1 MEYRHLGRSGLI
13 VSVLGLGTN
22 AFGGRADKS
31 TSIRIIH
38 TALDQGV
45 TLIDTANVYC
55 AGESEKITGEALRGR
70 RSGAVLATKAGLPVA
85 VGPYGQG
92 ASRRHLIEQLEKSL
106 TALNTDYLDLFY
118 VHTFDPTTP
127 LEETL
132 RTLDDMVQSG
142 KVRYVAASNYF
153 AWELMKALHVSE
165 LRGLVRFAGIQTSYS
180 LADRTPEAE
189 LLPLCHD
196 QGVGLVAYY
205 PIAGGILSGKYLKG
219 EVPAGSRAD
228 RDRRFAARLQKS
240 YLALAEQVSDI
251 AMRHGATPAALSL
264 QWLTQRPGVSSAIVG
279 VTSVTQALD
288 NMRAVNTPV
297 RQDGMQELD
306 QVSEAFITGEKFGWY
321 RLQNQAAPD

>member
-1 MEYRHLGRSGLI
+1 MEYRHLGRSGLV
-13 VSVLGLGTN
+13 VSVMGLGTN

-38 TALDQGV
+38 AALDEGV

-70 RSGAVLATKAGLPVA
+70 RSRAVLATKAGLPVA
-85 VGPYGQG
+85 DGPYGQG

-106 TALNTDYLDLFY
+106 AALNTDYLDLFY

-132 RTLDDMVQSG
+132 RTLDNMVQSG

-165 LRGLVRFAGIQTSYS
+165 LKSLVRFAGIQASYS

-189 LLPLCHD
+189 MLPLCRD

-205 PIAGGILSGKYLKG
+205 PIAGGILSGKYLR
-219 EVPAGSRAD
+219 EVPVGSRAD
-228 RDRRFAARLQKS
+228 RDRRFATRLQKS

-279 VTSVTQALD
+279 ATSVTQVVD
-288 NMRAVNTPV
+288 NMQAVKTPV

-321 RLQNQAAPD
+321 RLHDQAVPD